1 MEPALSNCLIPMA
14 FDRPE
19 IEPFSIYAI
28 NDAVGV
34 RITSRS
40 RHDQGQEKICR
51 RSQRKG
57 VFGVKLGNTKHLSL
71 YDSSVSQRVRDR
83 TWKKTGMFGET
94 IF

>member
-40 RHDQGQEKICR
+40 RPRKNLQASR
-51 RSQRKG
+51 RGKEY
-57 VFGVKLGNTKHLSL
+57 LGLS
-71 YDSSVSQRVRDR
+71 
-83 TWKKTGMFGET
+83 
-94 IF
+94 